1 MSKIKFPFQFLAII
15 WVVFIVNAILPIDL
29 NNFGLLPR
37 SERGLFGI
45 FTAPFLHVNLNHII
59 SNSVPLLVLL
69 LTTSFVYSTRIY
81 SIIFSI
87 VLIGG
92 GMEWLFARTAYHIG
106 ASGLIYGLVGFL
118 TFSGIYQRRL
128 VPFIVA
134 VAIGLVYG
142 TTMWMGM
149 LPMQCSSI
157 SWEGHLFGAIAGIIT
172 ARMMRNKG
180 IEHEQERA

>member
-1 MSKIKFPFQFLAII
+1 MSKIKFPIQFLVII
-15 WVVFIVNAILPIDL
+15 WAVFILNAILPIDL
-29 NNFGLLPR
+29 NSFGLLPR

-45 FTAPFLHVNLNHII
+45 FTAPFLHADLNHII
-59 SNSVPLLVLL
+59 SNSVPLFVL
-69 LTTSFVYSTRIY
+69 LTTTAFVYSNRLY

-87 VLIGG
+87 VSMGG
-92 GMEWLFARTAYHIG
+92 AMEWVFARPAYHIG

-118 TFSGIYQRRL
+118 TLSGIFQRKL

-134 VAIGLVYG
+134 VVIGFVYG

-157 SWEGHLFGAIAGIIT
+157 SWEGHLFGAIAGVIT
-172 ARMMRNKG
+172 AKLMGYKG
-180 IEHEQERA
+180 IEYEK